1 MGCNVNSEMFF
12 FANIRRFFS
21 SADGSELRS
30 IRAGGLRFFP
40 ETALIFHHHEDIL
53 TGVRSGS
60 YIREIPSLRMISHAA
75 ENK

>member
-12 FANIRRFFS
+12 LQISGVFS

-30 IRAGGLRFFP
+30 IRAGGIRFFP

-53 TGVRSGS
+53 IGMRSGS
-60 YIREIPSLRMISHAA
+60 YIREIPSLRMIGHAA

>member
-1 MGCNVNSEMFF
+1 MGCNVNSEIFF
-12 FANIRRFFS
+12 FCKYPAFFS

-30 IRAGGLRFFP
+30 IRTGGLRFFP

-60 YIREIPSLRMISHAA
+60 YIREIPSLRMIGHAA